1 MDSIVNYKT
10 QFRSYLEEIRPDL
23 SNQSRKLYANQLN
36 MIFMNTTL
44 TEFNMLKFIMRLVN
58 KAKRDKTLDFITLD
72 GSNQTKNQRLSAI
85 RSVLEAHKESIDIK
99 KYNNLYNLLSVVGD
113 NLRHQISSK
122 AGTNIKTED
131 EENNMTVSWN
141 ELGEYAK
148 NYKPEVTNLN
158 GMRNYLMLNLML
170 NNYEEKDELKY
181 YVLLR
186 VLEYASLYVWSN
198 RKAPPADK
206 RNYLYLHRNQLYI
219 QHSKTTGGIRR
230 VGNTT
235 TNQKSLATYPLNEKV
250 KEFALKYIKKFKL
263 KNGDPLFLNDK
274 NTGQIDTNYYS
285 KILKELLSKFGDNM
299 NSTMLRKIYENR
311 KIDKKLNANE
321 QHELSKQA
329 DHSIGIATTYYKKI

>member
-10 QFRSYLEEIRPDL
+10 SFKQYLEEIRPDL
-23 SNQSRKLYANQLN
+23 SIQSRKLYANQLN
-36 MIFMNTTL
+36 RIMMNTTL
-44 TEFNMLKFIMRLVN
+44 TEFNIMKFITRLVN
-58 KAKRDKTLDFITLD
+58 KAKRDKSLDFITLD
-72 GSNQTKNQRLSAI
+72 GSNQTKNQRLAAV
-85 RSVLEAHKESIDIK
+85 RSLLEANKQALDEK
-99 KYNNLYNLLSVVGD
+99 KYNNLYNLLSEVGD
-113 NLRHQISSK
+113 DLRNKISSK
-122 AGTNIKTED
+122 AGTNIKNED
-131 EENNMTVSWN
+131 EEKNMVVSWN

-148 NYKPEVTNLN
+148 NYKPDVIDLN

-263 KNGDPLFLNDK
+263 KNGDPLFKNDK
-274 NTGQIDTNYYS
+274 NTEQIDINYYS

-299 NSTMLRKIYENR
+299 NSTMLRKIYEIR
-311 KIDKKLNANE
+311 KIDKKLNAN
-321 QHELSKQA
+321 
-329 DHSIGIATTYYKKI
+329 DF

>member
-1 MDSIVNYKT
+1 MYQGINYKT
-10 QFRSYLEEIRPDL
+10 HFREYLQEIRPDL
-23 SNQSRKLYANQLN
+23 SEQSRRLYANQLN
-36 MIFMNTTL
+36 IIFVNTTL
-44 TEFNMLKFIMRLVN
+44 TEFNIMKFIMRLVN
-58 KAKRDKTLDFITLD
+58 KAKRDKTLDFITLE
-72 GSNQTKNQRLSAI
+72 GSNQSKNQRLSAV
-85 RSVLEAHKESIDIK
+85 RSVLEAHKQAIEIK
-99 KYNNLYNLLSVVGD
+99 KYNNLYNLLSEVGD
-113 NLRHQISSK
+113 DLRNKIASK

-141 ELGEYAK
+141 ELGKYAK
-148 NYKPEVTNLN
+148 NYKAEVTNLN

-186 VLEYASLYVWSN
+186 IIEYAGLYVWTN

-230 VGNTT
+230 IGNTT
-235 TNQKSLATYPLNEKV
+235 TNQKALATYPLNEKV
-250 KEFALKYIKKFKL
+250 KEFALKYIKKLKL

-274 NTGQIDTNYYS
+274 NTGQIDRTYYS
-285 KILKELLSKFGDNM
+285 KILKELLSKFGNNM

-329 DHSIGIATTYYKKI
+329 DHSIGIATTYYKKL